1 LYYGDKIVQTETENK
16 FLRYLPLDRVHV
28 QPGFNPRKFFDD
40 AEYRELTESVR
51 QNGVLQPVVVRPIPD
66 RPDNYWIVAGERRYR
81 AAKDANLVLI
91 PAAVRDLTD
100 HEAMVVATIENTQRA
115 NMSPAEEAEAA
126 RTVLMGCGNDRQEA
140 MRLLGWSQKKFE
152 SRLLLLHADPEVL
165 EALAQRKIKL
175 GHAEL
180 LSQLPRDFQT
190 ATLAKIIKH
199 GYSVADLRDRLAAFA
214 LDLSKAIFDISG
226 CANCPHNSTMQAS
239 LFEEHIASGKCAN
252 RECFQAKSQSALD
265 EKKRTLSEQYAV
277 VYLDTERPPNSYTIL
292 CQQGPQGVGKHQF
305 ERGCRQCA
313 HYGALLMTSPDR
325 LGEVKEDCC
334 FDLGCHQKKV
344 DEYRATSS
352 VATQVR
358 RQDQSGM
365 PSRTTG
371 RIAKGATAASG
382 TADSGNPKAKA
393 ASASALPGKVVE
405 AIETFYRT
413 LSAKIAPDDPRA
425 VLCLDTF
432 ALYRFLAASAPSTLL
447 PDAVR
452 DKAFQLTNLDAF
464 VNALYPLA
472 LDDLRAFHR
481 RLLVHLLSEHEKTS
495 CFNNP
500 FAKGAAALVKHSGTK
515 LSDRFVLDKDFLG
528 AFTKAGIEAVL
539 REAVNGKGERFVEHY
554 ESHGD
559 KQTFAT
565 LMKKKHGEILDE
577 VFGYG
582 FDFSGFVP
590 SCVSGYPRE
599 DKDRNV
605 REETASSPVTAR
617 TSAQAKGSERLG
629 PERDG
634 PEPSEFEYAEEETD
648 DI

>member
-1 LYYGDKIVQTETENK
+1 MQTETENK

-190 ATLAKIIKH
+190 ATLAKIIEH

-447 PDAVR
+447 PDAIQ
-452 DKAFQLTNLDAF
+452 DKALHLTNLDAF
-464 VNALYPLA
+464 VNAVYPLEPGE
-472 LDDLRAFHR
+472 LVAFHH
-481 RLLVHLLSEHEKTS
+481 RLLVHLLSRHEKTS
-495 CFNNP
+495 SFNNKP
-500 FAKGAAALVKHSGTK
+500 FARGAAALVKHAGID
-515 LSDRFVLDKDFLG
+515 LSDHFVLERDFLA
-528 AFTKAGIEAVL
+528 AFTKSGMEVVL
-539 REAVNGKGERFVEHY
+539 REAVNDRNERFVEYY
-554 ESHGD
+554 ESRD
-559 KQTFAT
+559 EKTKFPT
-565 LMKKKHGEILDE
+565 LIKKKTSEILDE
-577 VFGYG
+577 VFGCG
-582 FDFSGFVP
+582 FDFGGFVP
-590 SCVSGYPRE
+590 SCVSGYLGD
-599 DKDRNV
+599 DKSKTSS
-605 REETASSPVTAR
+605 EQTATATMPVTAVA
-617 TSAQAKGSERLG
+617 SAQTEESRPLG
-629 PERDG
+629 LECEDQA
-634 PEPSEFEYAEEETD
+634 PSEFEYTEDPEESAD
-648 DI
+648 DF